1 MAGTLTVHAEGE
13 EKVQTTNPAQSGG
26 GESRSGMHNPKVA
39 GSSPAPAT
47 TKTMRKHGLC
57 DLNARNK
64 QGKRDP
70 QNAAS
75 SLIMRVITNLEMA
88 MMQKKNIHERPVEIL
103 QRLIQFNTTNPPGH
117 EAACVGY
124 IRDLLN
130 EAGVETT
137 LLAKDPD
144 RPNLI
149 ARLPGEGKAPPL
161 LLYGHVDVVTTENQ
175 PWQQPPF
182 EGKLIDGY
190 VWGRGALDMKGGV
203 AMMVAAFLRANAE
216 GLRPPGDIL
225 LAIVSD
231 EEAGGDFGAK
241 FLVEEHAELFKGIKY
256 AIGEFGGFTLTI
268 GGKRFYPIMISEKQV
283 CWMKATVRGLGG
295 HGSMPEKGGASAK
308 LARLLKAL
316 DENDLPIHVTPPAK
330 MMVDA
335 MASAL
340 GGPQSLILGQ
350 LANPALTDFVLKTL
364 GSRGRT
370 FYPLFR
376 NTVSPTILHG
386 SSKINVIPS
395 EISVELDGRL
405 LPGQTP
411 DDMLHELRAI
421 VGDDVQLDLIQF
433 DPGPAEP
440 DMSLFNKLADV
451 LKESDPEGIPIPL
464 LLSGVTDGR
473 FFSQIGIQTYGYLP
487 MTLPEDFNFSQI
499 IHAADERVPAAAIEF
514 GAQVIYKALRRF
526 G

>member
-1 MAGTLTVHAEGE
+1 MTA
-13 EKVQTTNPAQSGG
+13 KPN
-26 GESRSGMHNPKVA
+26 M
-39 GSSPAPAT
+39 
-47 TKTMRKHGLC
+47 
-57 DLNARNK
+57 
-64 QGKRDP
+64 
-70 QNAAS
+70 
-75 SLIMRVITNLEMA
+75 
-88 MMQKKNIHERPVEIL
+88 HERPVEIL

-117 EAACVGY
+117 EAACVSY

-130 EAGVETT
+130 EAGIEST
-137 LLAKDPD
+137 LLAKDPA

-216 GLRPPGDIL
+216 GLKPPGDIV

-231 EEAGGDFGAK
+231 EEVGGEFGAK
-241 FLVEEHAELFKGIKY
+241 FLVEEHPDLFKGIKH
-256 AIGEFGGFTLTI
+256 AIGEFGGFMLTI
-268 GGKRFYPIMISEKQV
+268 GGKRFYPIMIAEKQV
-283 CWMKATVRGLGG
+283 CWMKATVRGMGG
-295 HGSMPEKGGASAK
+295 HASMPEKGGATAK
-308 LARLLKAL
+308 LAKFLKAL
-316 DENDLPIHVTPPAK
+316 DEHDLPIHVTPPAK

-335 MASAL
+335 MSAAL
-340 GGPQSLILGQ
+340 SGPQGLILRQ
-350 LANPALTDFVLKTL
+350 LTNPTLTNLVLKTL
-364 GSRGRT
+364 GARGRT

-376 NTVSPTILHG
+376 NTVSPTVVHG
-386 SSKINVIPS
+386 STKVNVIPS
-395 EISVELDGRL
+395 EITVELDGRL

-411 DDMLHELRAI
+411 QDMMRELRAI
-421 VGDDVQLDLIQF
+421 VDDEVELELIQYE
-433 DPGPAEP
+433 PGPAAP
-440 DMSLFNKLADV
+440 DMSLFNTLADI
-451 LKESDPEGIPIPL
+451 LKETDPEGVPIPL

-473 FFSQIGIQTYGYLP
+473 FFSQLGIQTYGYLP
-487 MTLPEDFNFSQI
+487 MTLPEDFNFANV

-514 GAQVIYKALRRF
+514 GAQAIYKALNRF

>member
-1 MAGTLTVHAEGE
+1 
-13 EKVQTTNPAQSGG
+13 
-26 GESRSGMHNPKVA
+26 
-39 GSSPAPAT
+39 
-47 TKTMRKHGLC
+47 
-57 DLNARNK
+57 
-64 QGKRDP
+64 
-70 QNAAS
+70 
-75 SLIMRVITNLEMA
+75 
-88 MMQKKNIHERPVEIL
+88 MMQKRNIHERPVEIL

-340 GGPQSLILGQ
+340 GGPQGLILGQ

>member
-1 MAGTLTVHAEGE
+1 MTP
-13 EKVQTTNPAQSGG
+13 KTN
-26 GESRSGMHNPKVA
+26 M
-39 GSSPAPAT
+39 
-47 TKTMRKHGLC
+47 
-57 DLNARNK
+57 
-64 QGKRDP
+64 
-70 QNAAS
+70 
-75 SLIMRVITNLEMA
+75 
-88 MMQKKNIHERPVEIL
+88 HERPVEIL

-130 EAGVETT
+130 EAGIEST
-137 LLAKDPD
+137 LLAKDPN

-161 LLYGHVDVVTTENQ
+161 LLYGHVDVVTAENQ

-203 AMMVAAFLRANAE
+203 AMMAAAFMRANAE
-216 GLRPPGDIL
+216 GLRPPGDIV

-231 EEAGGDFGAK
+231 EEAGGDYGAK
-241 FLVEEHAELFKGIKY
+241 FLVEEHPDLFKDIKH

-283 CWMKATVRGLGG
+283 CWMKATVRGQGG
-295 HGSMPEKGGASAK
+295 HGSLPVKGGAMVRLSQ
-308 LARLLKAL
+308 LLKAL
-316 DENDLPIHVTPPAK
+316 DENDLPVHVTPPAK
-330 MMVDA
+330 MMVEA
-335 MASAL
+335 MAAAL
-340 GGPQSLILGQ
+340 GGAQGLILKQ
-350 LANPALTDFVLKTL
+350 LTNPTLTDLVLKTL
-364 GSRGRT
+364 GARGRT

-376 NTVSPTILHG
+376 NTVSPTILHA
-386 SSKINVIPS
+386 SMKINVIPS
-395 EISVELDGRL
+395 EVSVELDGRL

-411 DDMLHELRAI
+411 EDMLRELRAV
-421 VGDDVQLDLIQF
+421 VGSDVQLDVLQF
-433 DPGPAEP
+433 DPGPADP
-440 DMSLFNKLADV
+440 DMSLFDTLAGI
-451 LKESDPEGIPIPL
+451 LKEADPVGIPVPL
-464 LLSGVTDGR
+464 ILSGVTDGR

-487 MTLPEDFNFSQI
+487 MPLPDDFNFANT

-514 GAQVIYKALRRF
+514 GAQAIYKALSRF

>member
-1 MAGTLTVHAEGE
+1 
-13 EKVQTTNPAQSGG
+13 
-26 GESRSGMHNPKVA
+26 
-39 GSSPAPAT
+39 
-47 TKTMRKHGLC
+47 
-57 DLNARNK
+57 
-64 QGKRDP
+64 
-70 QNAAS
+70 
-75 SLIMRVITNLEMA
+75 
-88 MMQKKNIHERPVEIL
+88 MQKQAPSSMHERPVEIL
-103 QRLIQFNTTNPPGH
+103 QRLIQFNTTNPPGN
-117 EAACVGY
+117 EAACVMY
-124 IRDLLN
+124 IRDLLT
-130 EAGVETT
+130 EAGIEST
-137 LLAKDPD
+137 LLAKDPN

-182 EGKLIDGY
+182 EGRLIDGF

-216 GLRPPGDIL
+216 GLRQPGDIV
-225 LAIVSD
+225 LAIVGD

-241 FLVEEHAELFKGIKY
+241 FLVEEHPELFKGIKY
-256 AIGEFGGFTLTI
+256 AIGEFGGFTLQV
-268 GGKRFYPIMISEKQV
+268 GGKRFYPIMISEKQI
-283 CWMKATVRGLGG
+283 CWMKATVRGAGG
-295 HGSMPEKGGASAK
+295 HGSMPAKGGAMAQLSK
-308 LARLLKAL
+308 FLKAL
-316 DENDLPIHVTPPAK
+316 EDHDLPVHITPPAR
-330 MMVDA
+330 MMVEA
-335 MASAL
+335 MASEL
-340 GGPQSLILGQ
+340 GGMQGWLLSQLLNPSLTGSI
-350 LANPALTDFVLKTL
+350 LKTL

-411 DDMLHELRAI
+411 EDMLRELRAI
-421 VGDDVQLDLIQF
+421 VGDEVQLDVLAF
-433 DPGPAEP
+433 EPGPAEP
-440 DMSLFNKLADV
+440 DMALFHTLAGI
-451 LKESDPEGIPIPL
+451 LKDADPQGVPIPL

-473 FFSQIGIQTYGYLP
+473 FFSQLGIQTYGYLP
-487 MTLPEDFNFSQI
+487 MTLPDDFNFANV

-514 GAQVIYKALRRF
+514 GAQAIFKALSRF

>member
-1 MAGTLTVHAEGE
+1 MTA
-13 EKVQTTNPAQSGG
+13 KQ
-26 GESRSGMHNPKVA
+26 MHEN
-39 GSSPAPAT
+39 
-47 TKTMRKHGLC
+47 
-57 DLNARNK
+57 
-64 QGKRDP
+64 
-70 QNAAS
+70 
-75 SLIMRVITNLEMA
+75 
-88 MMQKKNIHERPVEIL
+88 PVEIL

-117 EAACVGY
+117 EAACVMY
-124 IRDLLN
+124 VRDLLT
-130 EAGVETT
+130 EAGIEST

-161 LLYGHVDVVTTENQ
+161 LLYGHVDVVTAESQ

-216 GLRPPGDIL
+216 GLRPPGDIV

-231 EEAGGDFGAK
+231 EEAGGDYGAK
-241 FLVEEHAELFKGIKY
+241 FLVEEHPDLFKDIKY
-256 AIGEFGGFTLTI
+256 AIGEFGGFTLAI
-268 GGKRFYPIMISEKQV
+268 GGKRFYPIMIAEKQI
-283 CWMKATVRGLGG
+283 CWIKATVRGQGG
-295 HGSMPEKGGASAK
+295 HGSMPVKGGAT
-308 LARLLKAL
+308 ARLAAFLKSL
-316 DENDLPIHVTPPAK
+316 DENDLPVHITPPAK

-340 GGPQSLILGQ
+340 GGAQGLILRQ
-350 LANPALTDFVLKTL
+350 LTNPALTNVVLKTL
-364 GSRGRT
+364 GDRGRT

-376 NTVSPTILHG
+376 NTVSPTILQG
-386 SSKINVIPS
+386 STKVNVIPS

-411 DDMLHELRAI
+411 EDMMRELRAI
-421 VGDDVQLDLIQF
+421 VGSDVELELLQF
-433 DPGPAEP
+433 EPGPSEP
-440 DMSLFNKLADV
+440 DMSLFNKLAEI
-451 LKESDPEGIPIPL
+451 LKEADPEGIPIPL

-487 MTLPEDFNFSQI
+487 MTLPEDFNFANV

-514 GAQVIYKALRRF
+514 GARAIYTALSRF

>member
-1 MAGTLTVHAEGE
+1 
-13 EKVQTTNPAQSGG
+13 
-26 GESRSGMHNPKVA
+26 
-39 GSSPAPAT
+39 
-47 TKTMRKHGLC
+47 
-57 DLNARNK
+57 
-64 QGKRDP
+64 
-70 QNAAS
+70 
-75 SLIMRVITNLEMA
+75 
-88 MMQKKNIHERPVEIL
+88 MQKRNIHERPVEIL

-130 EAGVETT
+130 EAGVEST

>member
-1 MAGTLTVHAEGE
+1 MTH
-13 EKVQTTNPAQSGG
+13 
-26 GESRSGMHNPKVA
+26 
-39 GSSPAPAT
+39 
-47 TKTMRKHGLC
+47 
-57 DLNARNK
+57 
-64 QGKRDP
+64 
-70 QNAAS
+70 
-75 SLIMRVITNLEMA
+75 
-88 MMQKKNIHERPVEIL
+88 KKNIHEHPVEIL

-117 EAACVGY
+117 EAACISYV
-124 IRDLLN
+124 RELLN
-130 EAGVETT
+130 EAGIEST
-137 LLAKDPD
+137 LIAKDPE

-203 AMMVAAFLRANAE
+203 AMMVSAFLRANAE
-216 GLRPPGDIL
+216 GLHPPGDIL

-231 EEAGGDFGAK
+231 EEAGGNFGAK
-241 FLVEEHAELFKGIKY
+241 FLVEDHADLFKGIKY

-268 GGKRFYPIMISEKQV
+268 GGKRFYPIMISEKQI
-283 CWMKATVRGLGG
+283 CWMKATMRGKGG
-295 HGSMPEKGGASAK
+295 HGSIPEKGGAAAK
-308 LARLLKAL
+308 LAKFLKAL
-316 DENDLPIHVTPPAK
+316 DENDLPVHVTPPAK
-330 MMVDA
+330 MMVET
-335 MASAL
+335 MAAAL
-340 GGPQSLILGQ
+340 GGLQGLILRQ
-350 LANPALTDFVLKTL
+350 LTNSTLTDFVLKSL

-386 SSKINVIPS
+386 SSKVNVIPS

-411 DDMLHELRAI
+411 DDMIRELRAI
-421 VGDDVQLDLIQF
+421 IDEDVQLDVLRF
-433 DPGPAEP
+433 EPGPAEP
-440 DMSLFNKLADV
+440 DMSLFDTLASV
-451 LKESDPEGIPIPL
+451 LKEIDPHGIPVPL

-473 FFSQIGIQTYGYLP
+473 FFSQLGIQTYGYLP

-514 GAQVIYKALRRF
+514 GAQAIYKAMQRF